1 MRLPI
6 THVSMTHRCS
16 SRASPRQPRTW
27 TAARAESRSP
37 GWPPALTGLFPAWL
51 RRRRPMPRETK
62 ANPENRGP
70 TAQLEPTAPRED
82 PGPQDFR
89 DRRVRL
95 GNQARPGLP
104 ERRVQ
109 PGPRANRASRAQP
122 GPPDRRDL
130 QVKPALPE
138 RRAPP
143 VPPGRRVKRALPG
156 PPDRRA
162 KPALQVP
169 RDRLD
174 LQAKPALRGLPAQP
188 DLLEHRAQQ
197 DPPASQAGTATA
209 STTVPEVRPAPWGP
223 TATSIWTPQPSPST
237 DPRRRECGLVG
248 HKASL
253 ARRGP

>member
-1 MRLPI
+1 
-6 THVSMTHRCS
+6 MTHRCS
-16 SRASPRQPRTW
+16 SRASPRQPKIW

-51 RRRRPMPRETK
+51 RRRQLRRRGTK
-62 ANPENRGP
+62 ANPENQGP

-122 GPPDRRDL
+122 GPPGRRVKPVLPGPQGRLDL
-130 QVKPALPE
+130 QVKPVLPE
-138 RRAPP
+138 RRAPQ
-143 VPPGRRVKRALPG
+143 VPADRRVKPALPV
-156 PPDRRA
+156 PRDRLDLQA

-174 LQAKPALRGLPAQP
+174 L
-188 DLLEHRAQQ
+188 
-197 DPPASQAGTATA
+197 
-209 STTVPEVRPAPWGP
+209 
-223 TATSIWTPQPSPST
+223 
-237 DPRRRECGLVG
+237 
-248 HKASL
+248 
-253 ARRGP
+253 

>member
-1 MRLPI
+1 
-6 THVSMTHRCS
+6 MTHRCS
-16 SRASPRQPRTW
+16 SRASPRQPKTW
-27 TAARAESRSP
+27 TAERADSRSP

-51 RRRRPMPRETK
+51 RRRRLRRRGTK

-122 GPPDRRDL
+122 GPLDL

-143 VPPGRRVKRALPG
+143 VPPDRRV
-156 PPDRRA
+156 

-169 RDRLD
+169 RDRL
-174 LQAKPALRGLPAQP
+174 

-237 DPRRRECGLVG
+237 DPRRRERGLVG

-253 ARRGP
+253 ARGGP